1 MDLPVLATP
10 EAAPLAHPEA
20 APLAHPDTPRKT
32 NVEAD
37 SNANESPN
45 QDANSVETEE
55 MEASAPPAAV
65 RKLFPAPAV
74 KTRRPSKTARAGLVL
89 SVPRVL
95 ERLRRGRYALKVK
108 ETAAVYV
115 AATLEY
121 LVAEVLELAGNCA
134 RYFKKKRV
142 APRHILLTLRHDKEL
157 EELTKGAI
165 VPEGGVRPFVHP
177 QLLPKGVGG
186 EEGAPEERVPT
197 GAMQSQIL

>member
-1 MDLPVLATP
+1 VDLAVLATP
-10 EAAPLAHPEA
+10 EAAPLAHPA
-20 APLAHPDTPRKT
+20 TPRKS
-32 NVEAD
+32 NVDAV
-37 SNANESPN
+37 SNANVSLI
-45 QDANSVETEE
+45 QDADSVETEE
-55 MEASAPPAAV
+55 MEVEAAAPPAAV

-121 LVAEVLELAGNCA
+121 LVAEVLELAGNW
-134 RYFKKKRV
+134 YFKKKRV

-177 QLLPKGVGG
+177 QLLPKGAGSD
-186 EEGAPEERVPT
+186 EGAPEEHAPT
-197 GAMQSQIL
+197 TSTVQSQVL